1 MTEET
6 KPSGYLSRGSGGELL
21 SPEALAI
28 LDALPIEEKSIVLQN
43 FFHTVQI
50 IAKNTSIVVNPTNQ
64 PTNQP
69 TSIDEKH

>member
-28 LDALPIEEKSIVLQN
+28 LDALPIEEKKHNS
-43 FFHTVQI
+43 
-50 IAKNTSIVVNPTNQ
+50 AKFLSYGTNHRQ
-64 PTNQP
+64 
-69 TSIDEKH
+69 KH